1 MKFDQL
7 PFDQFEILGVSR
19 SDLLKLPPRTLNA
32 LLSGQRTSLMRFPN
46 VELPGGVGP
55 ATLDA
60 KLSIELKEDG
70 SPTLKVHPIR
80 NQAENVFKLSKEEI
94 THLQQDETN
103 FIERTIKDRGKPKE
117 MLITLDKT
125 VNEFVAINKAKVR
138 APESINDIALT
149 EDQKKAFREGKT
161 ITVGGEGFRLNPNS
175 EIGITTTTGDD
186 NKIKKLH
193 FKVDVLAGVGR
204 AKGQPTTYRHSTY
217 SSRELAIDLAL
228 IASGAGTIVLLEH
241 LANIAFTTAAD
252 RIKQNNKAQNLSDP
266 RYWDAIKEATREI
279 RRLPEPLGREGDTV
293 ESIINRHL
301 EAIGILHPKTS
312 QAENLTVSYSTK
324 PDGFVP
330 QIKVKAGD
338 LERLHQQ
345 AQKNAEQ
352 GKPFAVI
359 GNENGE
365 ARMYYYTTQ
374 EAASKRVKALTLGN
388 KISSDFP
395 IVQAADLAMAFKKEL
410 NQPSELKNGLVA
422 LSITASSEKEIT
434 PLTKKLKMNQKI

>member
-32 LLSGQRTSLMRFPN
+32 LLSGQRTSLMRFAN

-80 NQAENVFKLSKEEI
+80 NQAENIFKLSKEEI
-94 THLQQDETN
+94 AHLQQDETN

-117 MLITLDKT
+117 VLISLDKT
-125 VNEFVAINKAKVR
+125 VNEYVAINKAKVR
-138 APESINDIALT
+138 APESINDIPLT
-149 EDQKKAFREGKT
+149 EDQKKTFREGKP

-193 FKVDVLAGVGR
+193 FKVDVLAGVNR
-204 AKGQPTTYRHSTY
+204 AKGQPITYRHSTY

-279 RRLPEPLGREGDTV
+279 RRLPEPLRREGSTV

-301 EAIGILHPKTS
+301 EAIGILNPKTA
-312 QAENLTVSYSTK
+312 QAENLKVAYDK
-324 PDGFVP
+324 PQQPTAP
-330 QIKVKAGD
+330 QIRVKQGE

-345 AQKNAEQ
+345 AQKSAEQ
-352 GKPFAVI
+352 GKGFAVV
-359 GNENGE
+359 GTDAGE
-365 ARMYYYTTQ
+365 TRVYYYTTM
-374 EAASKRVKALTLGN
+374 EAANKRVKAISLGSKDN
-388 KISSDFP
+388 ANIP
-395 IVQAADLAMAFKKEL
+395 IVRAKDLAASLKDGLDGRIEMKGGVYTIPIVNKQEEK
-410 NQPSELKNGLVA
+410 QEDPSRKRTLQQRV
-422 LSITASSEKEIT
+422 
-434 PLTKKLKMNQKI
+434 

>member
-94 THLQQDETN
+94 AHLKLDETN

-117 MLITLDKT
+117 VLISLDKT
-125 VNEFVAINKAKVR
+125 VNEYVAINKAKVR
-138 APESINDIALT
+138 APESINDIPLT
-149 EDQKKAFREGKT
+149 ADQKKTFKEGKP

-279 RRLPEPLGREGDTV
+279 RRLPEPLRREGSTV

-301 EAIGILHPKTS
+301 EAIGILNPKTA
-312 QAENLTVSYSTK
+312 QAEKMKVSYNTK
-324 PDGFVP
+324 PDGAAP

-359 GNENGE
+359 GSEEGE
-365 ARMYYYTTQ
+365 AKIYYYTTQ

-388 KISSDFP
+388 KSSSDFP
-395 IVQAADLAMAFKKEL
+395 IVQAADLAMAFKREM
-410 NQPSELKNGLVA
+410 NQPADLKNGFVT
-422 LSITASSEKEIT
+422 LSVKASSEKETT